1 METDINEEIT
11 IPEICEDNTQ
21 ELLDQYDNRSKRKI
35 SDVLAMQATVC
46 IITIA
51 IIICINIFYPETG
64 GEILNKLHKM
74 TFSKNELFPNP
85 ISFIT
90 ELI

>member
-1 METDINEEIT
+1 METDINEE

-21 ELLDQYDNRSKRKI
+21 ELLEKYDKRSKRKI

-51 IIICINIFYPETG
+51 VIIGINILYPETG
-64 GEILNKLHKM
+64 EEILQKIHKM
-74 TFSKNELFPNP
+74 TFSENELFPNP
-85 ISFIT
+85 IRLIT